1 MTTNAERASTLVR
14 ALQAAVQRDAEVIEK
29 IFTDD
34 VRAWT
39 PALVGESRT
48 DLLKELQRRDDAFS
62 DVELSVAPLETG
74 GDYACAE
81 WTVSMTHSGKLEVNG
96 GVVEPTGVRV
106 TINGMTVA
114 EFAGAQI
121 CSIRQYWD
129 ELAVFE
135 QLGLLSGG

>member
-1 MTTNAERASTLVR
+1 
-14 ALQAAVQRDAEVIEK
+14 
-29 IFTDD
+29 
-34 VRAWT
+34 
-39 PALVGESRT
+39 
-48 DLLKELQRRDDAFS
+48 LLKELQRRDDAFS

>member
-1 MTTNAERASTLVR
+1 
-14 ALQAAVQRDAEVIEK
+14 
-29 IFTDD
+29 
-34 VRAWT
+34 
-39 PALVGESRT
+39 
-48 DLLKELQRRDDAFS
+48 
-62 DVELSVAPLETG
+62 
-74 GDYACAE
+74 
-81 WTVSMTHSGKLEVNG
+81 VNG